1 MNDFVLDSCNKLSS
15 LDSLN
20 QNEDLASINHQLY
33 KLLQSTNIDIDYQI
47 FRYLIYELNDCP
59 LIIIICIIFFTY
71 SVVLN
76 LLRAGVCPEALFVF
90 FSNIYPYTRIGR
102 KLENIKKAKKLRK
115 EQAKKQSH
123 LDLKLDKE
131 DKIG

>member
-59 LIIIICIIFFTY
+59 LIIIICIIFWFQKLISILCQFQIGQHLHSY
-71 SVVLN
+71 FE
-76 LLRAGVCPEALFVF
+76 APEC
-90 FSNIYPYTRIGR
+90 
-102 KLENIKKAKKLRK
+102 
-115 EQAKKQSH
+115 
-123 LDLKLDKE
+123 D
-131 DKIG
+131 